1 MPARATGPQQTTA
14 AHKRPTGPSPP
25 LFTPTLPQPRASAAC
40 PRPPVVGH
48 CHPAVDMC
56 VGAPFLLLP
65 CGAIHGPD
73 TPPRF
78 LLCEARRGALTVKFS
93 PSTLSPPTKSSCDTR
108 HLPSCLLF
116 EHDHWEAAAAPKS
129 RGSAAVATPF
139 SEPCLRALLRR
150 FSCTS
155 PLPSAPCCRTRQTCQ
170 WPPGEARAAET
181 SPSRSPFLPR
191 HGTPYSGELRSQ
203 NLA

>member
-1 MPARATGPQQTTA
+1 MT
-14 AHKRPTGPSPP
+14 
-25 LFTPTLPQPRASAAC
+25 
-40 PRPPVVGH
+40 
-48 CHPAVDMC
+48 
-56 VGAPFLLLP
+56 
-65 CGAIHGPD
+65 
-73 TPPRF
+73 F

-116 EHDHWEAAAAPKS
+116 EHDHWEAAAVPKS

-139 SEPCLRALLRR
+139 SESCLRALLRR

-155 PLPSAPCCRTRQTCQ
+155 PLPSAPCCRTRRTCQ
-170 WPPGEARAAET
+170 WPPGEARATET
-181 SPSRSPFLPR
+181 SPSRPPFLPR

-203 NLA
+203 NLAGCAHRWVLVLDPVVPRCLGIRLAAGHYATMATMGVVIVGSSRARRAAG